1 MSAPTSPRTPPRET
15 CPCTRDVSYCQCT
28 PTLPETPSPQ
38 LQSIPILLGN
48 DEGSTLIDQE
58 SQAQPNAPSQV
69 EALPA
74 APSLPTAGDYM
85 PSVNDLSLIHI

>member
-1 MSAPTSPRTPPRET
+1 MSAPTSPRTPPRAT
-15 CPCTRDVSYCQCT
+15 CPCTRDVYCQCT

-48 DEGSTLIDQE
+48 DEESTLILQE
-58 SQAQPNAPSQV
+58 SKAQPNAPSQV

-74 APSLPTAGDYM
+74 EGFQVSRTPF
-85 PSVNDLSLIHI
+85 